1 MGNSTSQ
8 DAGKPSVVSVLG
20 AKTVIPTV
28 RVFCCFTPILT
39 SEEGM
44 VSCIPCV
51 DQRITGRLCDGEGC
65 KVVYHKEC
73 LNPPLQTVPAG
84 EWYCPG
90 CEKGKVGKIWS
101 ISDATGSGNLHGDQ
115 HNSEDEAQ
123 NDVPLGARFGSSS
136 QHPEGAVNETGL
148 VSGSCANVVN
158 TNLKDG
164 SVEYLVQWKS
174 RSHAHDKWV
183 NEKELEKLAPKELAR
198 FKKLLHEGQLY
209 HAQEKY
215 DAEWTEPER
224 IIQKRLTRVTRRRPD
239 SPVEKEKISN
249 IQNAEIEWFV
259 KWKGLGNEHCTWE
272 LANAGVLASSRGIE
286 LINES
291 EGWKN
296 AAMQRARKESQEE
309 RSGLNFRLRVV
320 VFAEVA
326 LVGWFL
332 GRV

>member
-1 MGNSTSQ
+1 MSQST
-8 DAGKPSVVSVLG
+8 PSDCSCWGVVL
-20 AKTVIPTV
+20 PWM
-28 RVFCCFTPILT
+28 R
-39 SEEGM
+39 
-44 VSCIPCV
+44 
-51 DQRITGRLCDGEGC
+51 
-65 KVVYHKEC
+65 
-73 LNPPLQTVPAG
+73 
-84 EWYCPG
+84 
-90 CEKGKVGKIWS
+90 KGKSWENLVCPQGLLRCQDDRS
-101 ISDATGSGNLHGDQ
+101 SDATGSGNLHGDQ

-239 SPVEKEKISN
+239 SPVEKGKISN

-259 KWKGLGNEHCTWE
+259 KWKGLGYEHCTWE
-272 LANAGVLASSRGIE
+272 PANAGVLASSRGIE

-309 RSGLNFRLRVV
+309 RFEKRVKLPPWYCGVYGGGFGGVVSWESVVMWEFAFGCWNFSFWFWRWFCLCLCFLFQSASDRVCV
-320 VFAEVA
+320 YCVH
-326 LVGWFL
+326 G
-332 GRV
+332 